1 MEAVVLPII
10 GLLIIITLMILFY
23 SKQHVINA
31 ETKIYS
37 KMIVLSFLFVVIGL
51 ITFIVAKITN
61 NFILISLFQK
71 IYMSF
76 LVLLDYFSID
86 YCLMLF
92 KKENELSTIRLPLI
106 ITTTVSILLVFV
118 LPLNVIFYDN
128 VLDGYGASYNIATT
142 YCVICFVFFIVLT
155 IYLLLKKQS
164 IKKLLPFIILVILYI
179 IGFILRRVYH
189 ELIFEGFFY
198 AYILL
203 IMYFT
208 IENPDIKMVD
218 ELIKNRKIIERTS
231 EEKAVFLFKMSQE
244 LKEPINNISTQ
255 IQNYRN
261 KKLNKSEINLLID
274 NIDNNNRKMTYLI
287 TDVLGINAIDN
298 KNIKILENTYNIYSL
313 INEIEMR
320 TRKMLVKDI
329 DLNFTCA
336 ENIPK
341 ELYGDSL
348 KLKQVLMSVIMN
360 SIENTNKGYIHVDV
374 NSLTKF
380 DVCRLVISIKDS
392 GCGIDLLT
400 INEILDQDIE
410 VSDKEYLKLDELD
423 VDLKIA
429 YKIIKLLNGTM
440 YIKSDINKGTEV
452 IITLNQYIKDNED
465 DNEDDKNNSLLEA
478 YTRTWAHSKKVLI
491 IDDDVN
497 ELKLIR
503 TKLENGDYEVYTS
516 LFGEDCIERIK
527 KNEKYDLILIDD
539 DMKLTSGISL
549 LKELNILGNDSKK
562 IVLLEKEKV
571 SIGHHYIKDGFDNF
585 IDKSNLKDEIDR
597 KIINN

>member
-37 KMIVLSFLFVVIGL
+37 KMMILSFLFVVIGL

-61 NFILISLFQK
+61 NFILIGLFQK
-71 IYMSF
+71 IYMSI
-76 LVLLDYFSID
+76 LVLLNYFSID

-106 ITTTVSILLVFV
+106 ITTIVSILLVFV

-128 VLDGYGASYNIATT
+128 VLDGYGASYNVATT

-155 IYLLLKKQS
+155 ICLLLKKQS

-208 IENPDIKMVD
+208 IENPDTKMVD
-218 ELIKNRKIIERTS
+218 ELIKNRRIIERTS

-244 LKEPINNISTQ
+244 LKEPISNISMQ

-274 NIDNNNRKMTYLI
+274 TIDSNNRKMTYLI
-287 TDVLGINAIDN
+287 TEVLGINAIDN

-320 TRKMLVKDI
+320 TRKMLTKDI
-329 DLNFTCA
+329 DFNFTCA

-348 KLKQVLMSVIMN
+348 KLKQVLISVIMN

-452 IITLNQYIKDNED
+452 IITLSQYIKNDED
-465 DNEDDKNNSLLEA
+465 GKNNSLLES

-503 TKLENGDYEVYTS
+503 AKLENVGYEVYTS

-549 LKELNILGNDSKK
+549 LKELNILGNDSKR